1 MLTLKRQSA
10 LAATACVLFIL
21 FAAHSI
27 QGAQDHVVSRAE
39 LQNDAVAATQVR
51 QQNVETVTKFLSS
64 PQAKQALQSAHLN
77 STQVKT
83 AVSTLSDQEVAQMA
97 SRVNKAQ
104 ADFAAG
110 HMSDRDLLI
119 IVLALIALLLIIIA
133 VR

>member
-1 MLTLKRQSA
+1 
-10 LAATACVLFIL
+10 
-21 FAAHSI
+21 
-27 QGAQDHVVSRAE
+27 
-39 LQNDAVAATQVR
+39 
-51 QQNVETVTKFLSS
+51 
-64 PQAKQALQSAHLN
+64 
-77 STQVKT
+77 
-83 AVSTLSDQEVAQMA
+83 MA